1 MIKYLILLLLLVI
14 LTNCRGNDIKKD
26 IETEKEKYATGISAS
41 HKALIKT
48 ILEEDI
54 NLQESAIEAK
64 NSILVVEKSDE
75 EIRPSTSINNILKN
89 KGHNISYESNAL
101 DYIIVV
107 KFEWI
112 KSGMYTGR
120 REAHDCK
127 TLVYAI
133 DLKTD
138 KVNLIASK
146 TILAPERVSGR
157 PREDGYYGGIKY
169 DGQKLADLIIDK
181 VLKQ

>member
-1 MIKYLILLLLLVI
+1 MIKYLILLLSFVI

-26 IETEKEKYATGISAS
+26 IEIEKENYANGISPS

-54 NLQESAIEAK
+54 KLQKSAIEAK
-64 NSILVVEKSDE
+64 NSILVVEKSE
-75 EIRPSTSINNILKN
+75 KGIRPYTSINNILKN
-89 KGHNISYESNAL
+89 KGHNISYESSTL
-101 DYIIVV
+101 DYIIVI

-112 KSGMYTGR
+112 KSGRYTGR

-133 DLKTD
+133 DLKTN
-138 KVNLIASK
+138 KLNLIASK

-169 DGQKLADLIIDK
+169 DGDKLADLIIDK